1 MSVFIDRAFLLR
13 VSPKLQKFTTKKPDL
28 YNFRCPLCG
37 DSTKNKTK
45 ARGYVYRKKNDYFY
59 RCHNCGASTSFY
71 NFLEKVDSSLVKE
84 YALERYKNGE
94 DGNQNYPKPEFEE
107 VKEKP
112 IFKKKLDLPS
122 IADLPDEHYA
132 KVYVHNRK
140 IPESKYSNL
149 YYAEDF
155 KKFVESLN
163 IEKDGLKDE
172 DPRLVIPFYDE
183 EKTLVAFQGRA
194 LGESKLRYITVKLSE
209 DNHKIFGLDNINKE
223 EYVYVVEGPID
234 SMFLENAIATAD
246 SNLTSAAKHIDK
258 SKVVLVYD
266 KTTESMVDTTE
277 QVVTK
282 GLKSNFIAQV
292 KDTAGKL
299 LNATDWYVIRKA
311 ERSIDIP
318 SDIVLKRTQII
329 TESNRLEVD
338 IQASTT
344 VEELITVLNNQNCS

>member
-1 MSVFIDRAFLLR
+1 MSVFIDRTFLLR

-94 DGNQNYPKPEFEE
+94 DGNQNYPKPDFEE

-112 IFKKKLDLPS
+112 VFKKKLDLPC

-132 KVYVHNRK
+132 KVYVNNRK
-140 IPESKYSNL
+140 IPESKHSNL

-172 DPRLVIPFYDE
+172 DPRLVLPFYDE
-183 EKTLVAFQGRA
+183 EKNLVAFQGRA
-194 LGESKLRYITVKLSE
+194 LGESKLRYITVKLTDE
-209 DNHKIFGLDNINKE
+209 NHKIFGLDNINKE

-246 SNLTSAAKHIDK
+246 SNLTAAEKHIDK
-258 SKVVLVYD
+258 SKIVLVYD
-266 KTTESMVDTTE
+266 NEPRNKELHKQMDKAIEEHYNVVIWPEMIEEKDVNDMVLAGFSPEEIQDIISKNTFVNLRAKMEFVNWKKT
-277 QVVTK
+277 
-282 GLKSNFIAQV
+282 
-292 KDTAGKL
+292 
-299 LNATDWYVIRKA
+299 
-311 ERSIDIP
+311 
-318 SDIVLKRTQII
+318 
-329 TESNRLEVD
+329 
-338 IQASTT
+338 
-344 VEELITVLNNQNCS
+344 

>member
-183 EKTLVAFQGRA
+183 EKNLVAFQGRA

-266 KTTESMVDTTE
+266 NEPRNKELHKQMDKAIEEHYNVVIWPEMIEEKDVNDMILAGFSPEEIQDIISKNTFVNLRAKMEFVNWKKT
-277 QVVTK
+277 
-282 GLKSNFIAQV
+282 
-292 KDTAGKL
+292 
-299 LNATDWYVIRKA
+299 
-311 ERSIDIP
+311 
-318 SDIVLKRTQII
+318 
-329 TESNRLEVD
+329 
-338 IQASTT
+338 
-344 VEELITVLNNQNCS
+344 